1 MMDKQLSMLA
11 GQLGLVLISNNQT
24 LATAE
29 SCTGGWIAKVITD
42 IPGSSGWFDRGFV
55 TYCNQAKQQMLGV
68 QAETLSRYGA
78 VSAATVYEMV
88 TGALLHSEACCAVAV
103 TGIAGPEGG
112 SLEKPVG
119 TVFFAWQTQSMDVRI
134 IKKQFTGDRQQ
145 IRALAVKTAIEG
157 CLQEL

>member
-1 MMDKQLSMLA
+1 MMDEQLSILA
-11 GQLGLVLISNNQT
+11 EQLGIYLLNNNQILT
-24 LATAE
+24 TAE

-42 IPGSSGWFDRGFV
+42 IPGSSGWFDRGFI
-55 TYCNQAKQQMLGV
+55 TYSNQAKQQMLGV
-68 QAETLSRYGA
+68 QADTLSRYGA

-119 TVFFAWQTQSMDVRI
+119 TVFFAWQTQGMEVRI
-134 IKKQFTGDRQQ
+134 MKKQFTGNRQQ
-145 IRALAVKTAIEG
+145 IRTLAVKTAMEG
-157 CLQEL
+157 CSQEL